1 VATDY
6 IKKLNLLL
14 PFVAIGTVA
23 DCQSILEPT
32 NRLLV
37 RSGLG
42 IMQAGNF
49 QNSGLSQLLKHTGLQ
64 EKISQN
70 YKINS
75 QDLGY
80 TLSPIL
86 NSSGRVSHAKLSIST
101 LLSDENEGGKLAL
114 ELIETNTNRKQMVRD
129 ILEEVELEA
138 ENQFLEGKKAIW
150 LSGNWSK
157 GIVGLLASRL
167 VNAYNL
173 PVIVVSKESETE
185 ATASL
190 RAPEGYNLVKAM
202 GKLDPSLLDKF
213 GGHPGAA
220 GFTTNPGKLEAIE
233 NDLVGALSEQEETL
247 QDIETSFIPWDYQ
260 YTIPVKLEKLKT
272 KKNLIWLNKEILTP
286 QFLSETMSLDPFGQD
301 FPFPQFVFPLSHY
314 SIKFLGQDE
323 KHAKIFFSGQQVT
336 AFNLDKEIV
345 QEFKKNIN
353 EQQLNTKEIWVIAKI
368 SQNTWNGST
377 KNELVA
383 EKIIL

>member
-1 VATDY
+1 M
-6 IKKLNLLL
+6 
-14 PFVAIGTVA
+14 AIGTVA

-323 KHAKIFFSGQQVT
+323 KHAKIFFSGQQLT